1 MLDQVPQVFTIRKFP
16 RPGHSKDI
24 RIFVLGDQPQ
34 GLVGGKTRI
43 SDHHDLPRPCWGH
56 KIFQHLSKKD
66 VLMPFAMG
74 VNRGESHGDTKTAPT
89 HNEQAH
95 LKTKRL
101 RIMLTVARRMPQGM
115 LPTALVFQCA
125 LPDEIQHS
133 IGGRRERSEWGRRQG
148 THYGRRIP
156 LARPKHAQRRP
167 IFQRGRQRRMEPLER
182 PFARIANQGH
192 DQPTADQ
199 KVSCLGTAKMLLERV
214 QRLIDFAGDACGTPH
229 VSRSCAFWDVGYIQ
243 NTQERFVFQ
252 GFLRDTAPS
261 GGCSP
266 VTSEQ
271 VRCVMPS
278 FHSRSESKHFVVDF
292 QLGNNKRL

>member
-1 MLDQVPQVFTIRKFP
+1 HEIGHDDLYFFRPIVTPFLRKYDRDITELMQGSTARKDPIIPSTSVRGMAPPAGVAALWQMLDQVPQVFTIRKFP

-56 KIFQHLSKKD
+56 KILQHLSKKD
-66 VLMPFAMG
+66 VLMPFDMG
-74 VNRGESHGDTKTAPT
+74 VNRGESHGDTITAPT
-89 HNEQAH
+89 HNEQDH
-95 LKTKRL
+95 LKPKRI

-156 LARPKHAQRRP
+156 L
-167 IFQRGRQRRMEPLER
+167 
-182 PFARIANQGH
+182 
-192 DQPTADQ
+192 
-199 KVSCLGTAKMLLERV
+199 
-214 QRLIDFAGDACGTPH
+214 
-229 VSRSCAFWDVGYIQ
+229 
-243 NTQERFVFQ
+243 
-252 GFLRDTAPS
+252 
-261 GGCSP
+261 
-266 VTSEQ
+266 
-271 VRCVMPS
+271 
-278 FHSRSESKHFVVDF
+278 
-292 QLGNNKRL
+292 